1 MIAQRLK
8 QVNSTA
14 RELYLNETAAV
25 FFFLKESVLCS
36 KQFGKQFI
44 SHLLESHTYINIL
57 KTKKPY
63 S

>member
-25 FFFLKESVLCS
+25 FFFFFKGKCS
-36 KQFGKQFI
+36 LFKTVWETVYIPSLG
-44 SHLLESHTYINIL
+44 ESHVY
-57 KTKKPY
+57 
-63 S
+63 

>member
-25 FFFLKESVLCS
+25 FFFKGKCS
-36 KQFGKQFI
+36 LFKTVWETVYIPSLG
-44 SHLLESHTYINIL
+44 ESHVY
-57 KTKKPY
+57 
-63 S
+63 

>member
-25 FFFLKESVLCS
+25 FFLKESVLCS

-44 SHLLESHTYINIL
+44 SHLLESHVY
-57 KTKKPY
+57 
-63 S
+63 